1 MKHARQARCKILVVE
16 DDALIADMIGS
27 LLGMDGY
34 DPLILPSGGDAL
46 TALLVQQDL
55 PSLILLDLAMR
66 DIDGPSFRAVQ
77 RTNPAWSQIPVILI
91 SALPGVA
98 MAASD
103 LNVADYL
110 QKPFDP
116 AQLLALVRRY
126 CSVGEVSGCRPHGQ
140 G

>member
-1 MKHARQARCKILVVE
+1 MECVRQSRSKILVVE
-16 DDALIADMIGS
+16 DDSAIADMIGS

-46 TALLVQQDL
+46 TSLLVQQDL
-55 PSLILLDLAMR
+55 PGLILLDLAMH
-66 DIDGPSFRAVQ
+66 DIDGPAFRAVQ
-77 RTNPAWSQIPVILI
+77 QANPAWSQIPVILI

-98 MAASD
+98 TVASD

-116 AQLLALVRRY
+116 AQLMALVRRY
-126 CSVGEVSGCRPHGQ
+126 CSARDVPGYRPHGE